1 MGRGGAGVWGAVD
14 PRRTRRS
21 QEGWKGGVKEKGA
34 DTVFRGG
41 GSLRANYAA
50 RSEAEEPE
58 VLPGKS
64 AEGDCDVIQGRVKV
78 ERSGGTSYDTGVTC
92 VFTEGDL

>member
-1 MGRGGAGVWGAVD
+1 MGRGGSA
-14 PRRTRRS
+14 
-21 QEGWKGGVKEKGA
+21 KGTKKPGGIGEGVKEKGA

-41 GSLRANYAA
+41 GSLPANYAA